1 MYCLRRVGS
10 EPGRLASSTRSCSES
25 SFEMRRVCVC
35 GESGAASRVVV
46 EGEVERGGVCWGLER
61 RAGGGREGV

>member
-1 MYCLRRVGS
+1 MYCFRNVGS

-35 GESGAASRVVV
+35 GDSGKVSSVVV
-46 EGEVERGGVCWGLER
+46 EGEVREVGF
-61 RAGGGREGV
+61 AGD